1 MVALMPQL
9 ILLSLVGA
17 AAMYGFKQLKREAV
31 RVTERNR
38 RSEAESRSGAQGT
51 LVRDPD
57 GIYRLKRD

>member
-1 MVALMPQL
+1 MVDLMPQF

-17 AAMYGFKQLKREAV
+17 AAVYGFKQLKREAV

-51 LVRDPD
+51 LVRDAD

>member
-31 RVTERNR
+31 RISERNR
-38 RSEAESRSGAQGT
+38 RSEAETRSGAQGT
-51 LVRDPD
+51 LVRGED